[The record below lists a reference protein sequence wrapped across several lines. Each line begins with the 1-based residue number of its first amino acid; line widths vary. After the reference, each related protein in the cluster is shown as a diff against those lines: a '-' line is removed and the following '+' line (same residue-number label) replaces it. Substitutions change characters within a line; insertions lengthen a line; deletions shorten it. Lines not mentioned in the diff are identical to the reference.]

1 MSRGCVLPLRY
12 NRGVSSIILLSLLS
26 CLIYSINQHLPISR
40 RQSTT
45 NLIPQHNLRTRTL
58 PTPIPSRTDHKPTRR
73 INMQSRNNTSAM
85 TRYNQERNRGS
96 CILHIAEIVETEDI
110 VGSTVD
116 TLAGQ
121 EKEQGRIKLTRSSDG
136 RSA

>member
-12 NRGVSSIILLSLLS
+12 NRGVLSIILLSLLS

-45 NLIPQHNLRTRTL
+45 NLISQHNLRTRTL

-73 INMQSRNNTSAM
+73 INMQRRNDARAM
-85 TRYNQERNRGS
+85 TRYDQERNSGTRV
-96 CILHIAEIVETEDI
+96 LNIAEIVETQNI

-116 TLAGQ
+116 TLAGEGEGRGE
-121 EKEQGRIKLTRSSDG
+121 EKTYQIK
-136 RSA
+136 